1 MKERITHPCN
11 LDEDGSSEATTT
23 PTWIDIHR
31 ERYSPHKYRKMVELN
46 SDTFQGIHG

>member
-1 MKERITHPCN
+1 MHPCN

-23 PTWIDIHR
+23 TSTTIDIHR